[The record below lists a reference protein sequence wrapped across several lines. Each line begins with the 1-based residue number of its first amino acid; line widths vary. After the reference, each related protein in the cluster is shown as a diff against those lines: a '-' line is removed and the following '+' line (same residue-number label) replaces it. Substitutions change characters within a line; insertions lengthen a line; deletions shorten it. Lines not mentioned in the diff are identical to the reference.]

1 MCCVSTALYDSHLL
15 CTNSELIPRPVAQSL
30 HCGGSEKGER
40 KDANVTERQESKRGG
55 GSRVIINVIL
65 DKSLIKTA
73 KVLAHMR

>member
-1 MCCVSTALYDSHLL
+1 
-15 CTNSELIPRPVAQSL
+15 
-30 HCGGSEKGER
+30 
-40 KDANVTERQESKRGG
+40 VTERQESKRGG